1 VFQLSFKVTVTQS
14 THPGYELVRDDAK
27 FSGGRS
33 AGTCYMPDDYDALKS
48 EPTDK
53 TAERAESNIAN
64 KHHSV
69 FDHCSYSVMFEG
81 IPKILAM
88 ILNNEKAYATSEKS
102 ARYTKMKPSEQERVL
117 YEKWIQIFQDLILQ
131 KYPDTDETKV
141 KKLAQENA
149 RYLISV
155 FTPTSMEYTATFGQW
170 SKIVYWFRKFIAEE
184 TSNVFFN
191 KLKPYMEEFVENMK
205 FLEVEGLNDEAKGG
219 ELSLFDRRQ
228 SRQEHFGETYCTT
241 YLGSFAQLA
250 QAHRHRTLDY
260 KMVVP
265 DVDPKFFIPPIIA
278 DSVELMDLWLGD
290 IESVVEFFPQGML
303 ISIRERG
310 TYEKFILKTKER
322 LCSGAQ
328 LEISMQTYNTLQ
340 NFIGETSMSDL
351 AVFSEIKLY
360 DHGARCASGYKCT
373 NPCKWGKNQLERLI

>member
-1 VFQLSFKVTVTQS
+1 MFQLSFKVTVTQS
-14 THPGYELVRDDAK
+14 THPGYELTRNDAK

-48 EPTDK
+48 EPADK
-53 TAERAESNIAN
+53 TVKRAESNIAS

-117 YEKWIQIFQDLILQ
+117 YEKWIQIFQDVILQ
-131 KYPDTDETKV
+131 KYPDTDETKA

-170 SKIVYWFRKFIAEE
+170 NKIIYWFRKFISEE

-219 ELSLFDRRQ
+219 ELSLFDHRH

-260 KMVVP
+260 KIVVP
-265 DVDPKFFIPPIIA
+265 DTEPTFFVPPIIDDIA
-278 DSVELMDLWLGD
+278 LMNYWLND
-290 IESVVEFFPQGML
+290 IESVAEFFPQGML

-310 TYEKFILKTKER
+310 NYEKFILKTKER
-322 LCSGAQ
+322 LCSNAQ
-328 LEISMQTYNTLQ
+328 LEISMQTYSTLQ
-340 NFIGETSMSDL
+340 KFLDFTSSSDQT
-351 AVFSEIKLY
+351 VNDIMRGCDF
-360 DHGARCASGYKCT
+360 GARCAAGYKCT

>member
-1 VFQLSFKVTVTQS
+1 MSFKVTVTQS
-14 THPGYELVRDDAK
+14 THPGYELTRNDAK

-48 EPTDK
+48 EPADK
-53 TAERAESNIAN
+53 TVKRAESNIAS

-117 YEKWIQIFQDLILQ
+117 YEKWIQIFQDVILQ
-131 KYPDTDETKV
+131 KYPDTDETKA

-170 SKIVYWFRKFIAEE
+170 NKIIYWFRKFISEE

-219 ELSLFDRRQ
+219 ELSLFDHRH

-260 KMVVP
+260 KIVVP
-265 DVDPKFFIPPIIA
+265 DTEPTFFVPPIIDDIA
-278 DSVELMDLWLGD
+278 LMNYWLND
-290 IESVVEFFPQGML
+290 IESVAEFFPQGML

-310 TYEKFILKTKER
+310 NYEKFILKTKER
-322 LCSGAQ
+322 LCSNAQ
-328 LEISMQTYNTLQ
+328 LEISMQTYSTLQ
-340 NFIGETSMSDL
+340 KFLDFTSSSDQT
-351 AVFSEIKLY
+351 VNDIMRGCDF
-360 DHGARCASGYKCT
+360 GARCAAGYKCT